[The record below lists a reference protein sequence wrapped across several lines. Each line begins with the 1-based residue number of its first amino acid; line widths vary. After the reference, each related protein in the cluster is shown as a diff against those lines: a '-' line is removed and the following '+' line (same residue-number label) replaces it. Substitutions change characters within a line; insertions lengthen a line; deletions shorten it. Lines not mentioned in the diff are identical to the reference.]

1 MNQILIFK
9 IVQLIFCE
17 NIDSFED
24 NSYADSCNQEEPLIK
39 NMSVD
44 QLLAPAS
51 IEVKQ
56 FG

>member
-1 MNQILIFK
+1 M
-9 IVQLIFCE
+9 QLILCK

-24 NSYADSCNQEEPLIK
+24 NSYADSCNQEELLIE

-51 IEVKQ
+51 LEVKQ